1 MKRRIREMKTQGFT
15 AEEKVIVTNYI
26 KNAFNKIDLYRI
38 SDDFWSL
45 IISILPKEV
54 LWNIQKTLEKYIDE
68 DREHR
73 RISKKSFKH
82 LPINQKISKEC
93 SHLEDYEQEEIFD
106 IIEKYIYTVKS
117 KNLVLKK
124 VKKLEKIFDLN
135 LEELEIIT
143 FFYLR
148 NANEWDFFG
157 YEFDR
162 DQSIENFLNIPNSNI
177 KKLLSYKNT
186 LMYNEIISKNND
198 FALSETMMEYLSTD
212 SSSLLDYLCTKEYGD
227 YDIESFFLDEQI
239 RNNAITMMKKVP
251 DVKILLYGASGTG
264 KTSFAKSLIESSNKI
279 PYTLDENENLW
290 IASRCISYNEVL
302 IIDEADDLLN
312 EGMFSF
318 MKDSKKAK
326 LNKDLDDIDK
336 PCIFITNT
344 LKSADKS
351 VLRRFNYIIKFP
363 DLSEKENAMLWQKN
377 IIDIEKI
384 LTEQEIQEHAKK
396 YSLPIGIVSKAV
408 DSAVSCYR
416 SKEKRKKMLESILES
431 HNNLRNKKSNTK
443 FEPKSNFSMEFL
455 NTDISAENIKSYI
468 EHYKNMDEKERCAIL
483 FHGEPGTGKT
493 EFARY
498 LAELTGFD
506 HKTVSISDFLSP
518 YVGETESKIAKA
530 FKEATKYNM
539 VLIFDE
545 ADSLLADRRGATR
558 SWEVSQVNEFL
569 AQLDRYKG
577 VFIATTNFVKHFDMA
592 AMRRFNWKV
601 EFKSIAQNK
610 IKTAFEYFFPKVDFS
625 GLDDKFRN
633 IQKIT
638 AGDIA
643 VIISKVRF
651 MENIKGADIV
661 DLALVEQK
669 YKENYSPKNV
679 GF

>member
-1 MKRRIREMKTQGFT
+1 MRRRSAMKNQGFT
-15 AEEKVIVTNYI
+15 AEEKVIVTNYT
-26 KNAFNKIDLYRI
+26 KNLFRNIDLYNI
-38 SDDFWSL
+38 SEDLWNLFITL
-45 IISILPKEV
+45 LPKELLV
-54 LWNIQKTLEKYIDE
+54 KINKIIQSDTEID
-68 DREHR
+68 DD
-73 RISKKSFKH
+73 IKKLMFKSFQHSKSFSRACIH
-82 LPINQKISKEC
+82 LSRNGQK
-93 SHLEDYEQEEIFD
+93 EIFS
-106 IIEKYIYTVKS
+106 IIKKYIYTVKS
-117 KNLVLKK
+117 NNLVLKK
-124 VKKLEKIFDLN
+124 VKQLSNIFDFSS
-135 LEELEIIT
+135 EELEIIT
-143 FFYLR
+143 FFYLKR
-148 NANEWDFFG
+148 TYDWDFCE

-162 DQSIENFLNIPNSNI
+162 DSSIQYFLDIPKSKIN
-177 KKLLSYKNT
+177 KLLSYKSNVI
-186 LMYNEIISKNND
+186 YNEIITGRNRFD
-198 FALSETMMEYLSTD
+198 LSDTVMEYLSTD
-212 SSSLLDYLCTKEYGD
+212 SKSLLDYLCTKEYGD
-227 YDIESFFLDEQI
+227 YEIESFFLDEHI

-264 KTSFAKSLIESSNKI
+264 KTSFAKSLAECACKA

-290 IASRCISYNEVL
+290 IASRCISYDEVL

-312 EGMFSF
+312 EGMFDF

-344 LKSADKS
+344 LEYADKS
-351 VLRRFNYIIKFP
+351 VLRRFHYIIRFS
-363 DLSEKENAMLWQKN
+363 DLSDKENAVLWQKN

-384 LTEQEIQEHAKK
+384 LTEQEIKEHAKK

-416 SKEKRKKMLESILES
+416 SKEKRKKMFESILES
-431 HNNLRNKKSNTK
+431 HSNLRNKNSITK
-443 FEPKSNFSMEFL
+443 FEPKSNFNMEFL
-455 NTDISAENIKSYI
+455 NTDIASDTIKSYI
-468 EHYKNMDEKERCAIL
+468 EHYKNMEEKERCAIL

-493 EFARY
+493 EFARF

-506 HKTVSISDFLSP
+506 HKTVSVSDFLSP
-518 YVGETESKIAKA
+518 YIGKTEANIAKA
-530 FKEATKYNM
+530 FKEATKNNM

-545 ADSLLADRRGATR
+545 ADSLLSDRRGATR

-577 VFIATTNFVKHFDMA
+577 VFIATTNFVKQFDMA

-610 IKTAFEYFFPKVDFS
+610 IKQAFEYFFPQVDFS
-625 GLDDKFRN
+625 GLDYKFKN

-643 VIISKVRF
+643 VIISKVKF
-651 MENIKGADIV
+651 MENIKGSEIV
-661 DLALVEQK
+661 DLAFIEQK
-669 YKENYSPKNV
+669 YKEQYFPKSV

>member
-1 MKRRIREMKTQGFT
+1 MRRRRMMKNHGFT

-26 KNAFNKIDLYRI
+26 KNAFQKIDLYRI

-45 IISILPKEV
+45 IISILPQEI
-54 LWNIQKTLEKYIDE
+54 LLHIQKILEKYNE
-68 DREHR
+68 TDRENR

-82 LPINQKISKEC
+82 LPVYKKISKEC
-93 SHLEDYEQEEIFD
+93 IYLEDYEQEEIFD

-135 LEELEIIT
+135 LEELEIIS
-143 FFYLR
+143 FIYLK
-148 NANEWDFFG
+148 NVNEWDFCG

-177 KKLLSYKNT
+177 KKLLSHKNT
-186 LMYNEIISKNND
+186 LMYNEIINIDND

-212 SSSLLDYLCTKEYGD
+212 SSSLLNYLCTKEYGD
-227 YDIESFFLDEQI
+227 YDIESFFLDEHI
-239 RNNAITMMKKVP
+239 RNNAVTMMKKIP

-264 KTSFAKSLIESSNKI
+264 KTSFAKSLAEYAGKA

-290 IASRCISYNEVL
+290 IASRCISYDEVL

-318 MKDSKKAK
+318 MKESKKAK

-344 LKSADKS
+344 LKYADKS
-351 VLRRFNYIIKFP
+351 VLRRFHYIIKFS
-363 DLSEKENAMLWQKN
+363 DLSDKENAVLWQKN

-384 LTEQEIQEHAKK
+384 LTEQEIKEHAKK

-408 DSAVSCYR
+408 DSAVTCYK
-416 SKEKRKKMLESILES
+416 SKEKRKKMFESILES
-431 HNNLRNKKSNTK
+431 HNSLRNKNSITK
-443 FEPKSNFSMEFL
+443 FEPKSNFNMEFL
-455 NTDISAENIKSYI
+455 NTDISVDTIKSYI
-468 EHYKNMDEKERCAIL
+468 EHYKNMQEKERCAIL

-493 EFARY
+493 EFARF
-498 LAELTGFD
+498 LAKLTGFD
-506 HKTVSISDFLSP
+506 HKTLSVSDFLSP
-518 YVGETESKIAKA
+518 YVGETEANIAKA
-530 FKEATKYNM
+530 FKEAIKKNM

-545 ADSLLADRRGATR
+545 ADSLLSDRRGAAR

-577 VFIATTNFVKHFDMA
+577 VFIATTNFVKQFDMA

-610 IKTAFEYFFPKVDFS
+610 IKNAFEYFFPQVDFG
-625 GLDDKFRN
+625 GLDDKFKN
-633 IQKIT
+633 IKKIT

-643 VIISKVRF
+643 VIISKVKF
-651 MENIKGADIV
+651 MENIKGSEIV
-661 DLALVEQK
+661 DLALIEQK
-669 YKENYSPKNV
+669 YKEQYFPKSV